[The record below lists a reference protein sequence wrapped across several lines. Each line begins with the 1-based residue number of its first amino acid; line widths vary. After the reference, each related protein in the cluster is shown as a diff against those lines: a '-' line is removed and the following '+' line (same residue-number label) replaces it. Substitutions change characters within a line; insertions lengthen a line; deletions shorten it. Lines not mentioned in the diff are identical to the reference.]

1 MRTRSSTA
9 IPAFLRRLGPA
20 PRALAL
26 AGLLLLIAGA
36 CGRERPAPGA
46 DLVVRDARV
55 PSLQPGTPG
64 AAAVAVRDGR
74 IVALGTDAEV
84 AGLRGE
90 RTRVLDAG
98 GAAVLPAFSDHHLH
112 LVNIGFALLNRREGQ
127 RLYLDL
133 SDAGSVDEVARRV
146 AARADSLRAGA
157 WILGK
162 EWNQAAWGTG
172 ALPDRA
178 ALDRAAPENPVFL
191 ARSDGHAGWANAAA
205 LREAGIGPRTPDP
218 HGGRIV
224 RGPDGAATGVLLER
238 ANEAVV
244 ARIPP
249 PSDADIR
256 RAFRLGARA
265 MAARGVV
272 RAYDAGFLAFPG
284 VVALNADLGRY
295 LRLLVAE
302 DAERPLPLDLDLMIP
317 APSRLADSVLAH
329 PDRYARLSP
338 RLRVTALKLF
348 ADGALGSRG
357 AALTHPYADD
367 PSTRGVPRMTT
378 DEILDLTRRALD
390 AGLDVAVHA
399 IGDEA
404 VRRTLDAYE
413 TVLEAR
419 PDLEPRRLRI
429 EHFSYVR
436 EADFARAVRLG
447 VLLSVQPDFNSPA
460 GERPTF
466 GDLRVGRA
474 NDPRVYAWR
483 RLDSAGAPLA
493 GGTDYFTAPGPALLT
508 FQMSLTAHNAIGSTG
523 PGPDGR
529 LESLRQM
536 TVWYPPGGGAPTS
549 GRLREGG
556 PADLV
561 VLSGDP
567 LTAPVEALDTIRV
580 LATVRRGRVVAADSS
595 PGGPDREG

>member
-1 MRTRSSTA
+1 
-9 IPAFLRRLGPA
+9 
-20 PRALAL
+20 
-26 AGLLLLIAGA
+26 
-36 CGRERPAPGA
+36 
-46 DLVVRDARV
+46 VDARV
-55 PSLQPGTPG
+55 PSLQPGSPG
-64 AAAVAVRDGR
+64 AEAVAVRGGR
-74 IVALGTDAEV
+74 IEAVGSGTEV
-84 AGLRGE
+84 RALRGPD
-90 RTRVLDAG
+90 TRVVDARG
-98 GAAVLPAFSDHHLH
+98 GTVLPGFSDHHLH
-112 LVNIGFALLNRREGQ
+112 LVNIGFALLNRRDGQ

-133 SDAGSVDEVARRV
+133 SDAGSADEVARRV
-146 AARADSLRAGA
+146 AARADSLPDGA

-162 EWNQAAWGTG
+162 EWNQGAWGTG
-172 ALPDRA
+172 ALPGRA
-178 ALDRAAPENPVFL
+178 ELDRAAPRNPVYL

-205 LREAGIGPRTPDP
+205 LREAGIGRSTPDP

-224 RGPDGAATGVLLER
+224 RGPDGAATGILLER

-244 ARIPP
+244 ARLPA

-256 RAFRLGARA
+256 TAFRMGAEA

-302 DAERPLPLDLDLMIP
+302 DAARPLPLDLDLMIP

-329 PDRYARLSP
+329 PGRFTLLSP

-367 PSTRGVPRMTT
+367 PSTSGVPRMTT
-378 DEILDLTRRALD
+378 EEIGDLTRRALD
-390 AGLDVAVHA
+390 AGLDVATHA

-413 TVLEAR
+413 AVLAER
-419 PDLEPRRLRI
+419 PGLSPRRLRI
-429 EHFSYVR
+429 EHFSYAR
-436 EADFARAVRLG
+436 EEDFARAVRLG
-447 VLLSVQPDFNSPA
+447 VLLSVQPDFNTPA

-466 GDLRVGRA
+466 ADLRVGHA

-483 RLDSAGAPLA
+483 RLDSLGAPLA
-493 GGTDYFTAPGPALLT
+493 GGTDYFTSPGPPLLT
-508 FQMSLTAHNAIGSTG
+508 FRMSLTAHNAIGTTG
-523 PGPDGR
+523 PGPAGR
-529 LESLRQM
+529 LESLRQQ

-549 GRLREGG
+549 GRLRVGD

-561 VLSGDP
+561 VLSANP
-567 LTAPVEALDTIRV
+567 LAAPPDSLDAVRV
-580 LATVRRGRVVAADSS
+580 LATVRRGDVTYGEGSPAG
-595 PGGPDREG
+595 PGGGG